1 MADKHAYLIIAHS
14 EPLLLKTL
22 VSLIDDERN
31 DIFIHI
37 DKKVNINEF
46 SEVRAIKSNLLFL
59 DKRIDVH
66 WGNLSIVEVEFLL
79 FETAKQYGS
88 YKYYHLL
95 SGVDLPIHNQ
105 DYIHSFIEK
114 IGNDK
119 EFVSIASDSD
129 LKNKKD
135 ILHKTDQY
143 WFFTDNIRR
152 NGTFKSLLSNFFAS
166 VFVNIQRILGIHR
179 KFEIEIRKSCQF
191 MSITDDLCDYLLQN
205 KSNIL
210 KTFKYTLA
218 PDEYAIQAFILNSE
232 FNKRRYLPD
241 EPENSDM
248 RLIDWNRGTPYVW
261 QMSDFDELI
270 NSEKFFARKFSSKNM
285 DIVQALYKHIKE

>member
-1 MADKHAYLIIAHS
+1 MVNKHAYLIIAHS
-14 EPLLLKTL
+14 EPEVLKTL

-37 DKKVNINEF
+37 DKKVNINDF
-46 SEVRAIKSNLLFL
+46 SEVRAIKSNLFFL

-79 FETAKQYGS
+79 FETAKQNGP
-88 YKYYHLL
+88 YKYYHIL

-105 DYIHSFIEK
+105 DYIHSFIKK

-152 NGTFKSLLSNFFAS
+152 NGTFKSLMSNFFAS

-270 NSEKFFARKFSSKNM
+270 SSEKFFARKFSSKDM

>member
-1 MADKHAYLIIAHS
+1 
-14 EPLLLKTL
+14 
-22 VSLIDDERN
+22 
-31 DIFIHI
+31 
-37 DKKVNINEF
+37 
-46 SEVRAIKSNLLFL
+46 
-59 DKRIDVH
+59 
-66 WGNLSIVEVEFLL
+66 
-79 FETAKQYGS
+79 
-88 YKYYHLL
+88 
-95 SGVDLPIHNQ
+95 
-105 DYIHSFIEK
+105 
-114 IGNDK
+114 
-119 EFVSIASDSD
+119 
-129 LKNKKD
+129 
-135 ILHKTDQY
+135 
-143 WFFTDNIRR
+143 
-152 NGTFKSLLSNFFAS
+152 
-166 VFVNIQRILGIHR
+166 
-179 KFEIEIRKSCQF
+179 

-270 NSEKFFARKFSSKNM
+270 SSEKFFARKFSSKDM

>member
-1 MADKHAYLIIAHS
+1 M
-14 EPLLLKTL
+14 
-22 VSLIDDERN
+22 
-31 DIFIHI
+31 
-37 DKKVNINEF
+37 
-46 SEVRAIKSNLLFL
+46 
-59 DKRIDVH
+59 
-66 WGNLSIVEVEFLL
+66 
-79 FETAKQYGS
+79 ETAKSNFNYS
-88 YKYYHLL
+88 YYHLI
-95 SGVDLPIHNQ
+95 SGVDLPLHNQ
-105 DYIHSFIEK
+105 DYIHSFIDSL
-114 IGNDK
+114 GGDK
-119 EFVSIASDSD
+119 EFVSIASDD
-129 LKNKKD
+129 DIGNQKD

-152 NGTFKSLLSNFFAS
+152 DGTLKSYISNFLAS
-166 VFVNIQRILGIHR
+166 VCVNIQRVIGIHR
-179 KFEIEIRKSCQF
+179 KFPFKIRKSCQF

-232 FNKRRYLPD
+232 FNKRSYLPD